1 MRLLQIEV
9 RSAAEYDAL
18 AQSVKMFRV
27 WFASRTRER
36 TPVIKQPAYLVL
48 LLIVS
53 AGVSPAQQSLPIP
66 QVTVI
71 RAGKLVNVDAGR
83 VLTNQMLVVR
93 GGVIEAIGENLAV
106 PAGATV
112 IDLSKMTVLPGLIDC
127 HTHLADTG
135 DGEPLHVLQRTSAE
149 TAYAAIPNA
158 RLTLL
163 AGFTTVRDV
172 GVYRAFNDVALRDA
186 IAKEIV
192 IGPRMFVAGAY
203 ITISEGAG
211 AMTGLAPDIQLPWD
225 LHYGEANSPW
235 EVRQK
240 VRLLAHR
247 GADHIKI
254 LSTGAV
260 LTHGSNPKSIEFT
273 PEELQAAVDEARNF
287 GLRVEAHAHAAE
299 GIKNAIRAGVASIE
313 HATLIDDEG
322 IALAKEHGTYL
333 DMDIYDE
340 ECIQD
345 AAKENKT
352 PADFLEHD
360 RDLGEIQRR
369 NFTKAVRAGVKMSF
383 GTDAGVCPHGINARQ
398 FAFMVKYGM
407 TPMQA
412 IQSAT
417 SNAADLLGKSN
428 LLGSLQPGKYAD
440 MIAVS
445 GDPLENIRVLEN
457 VKFVMK
463 EGKVYKQEQ

>member
-1 MRLLQIEV
+1 MI
-9 RSAAEYDAL
+9 
-18 AQSVKMFRV
+18 
-27 WFASRTRER
+27 
-36 TPVIKQPAYLVL
+36 
-48 LLIVS
+48 
-53 AGVSPAQQSLPIP
+53 
-66 QVTVI
+66 
-71 RAGKLVNVDAGR
+71 
-83 VLTNQMLVVR
+83 VVR
-93 GGVIEAIGENLAV
+93 GGKIEAVGENLPV

-127 HTHLADTG
+127 HTHLADMG
-135 DGEPLHVLQRTSAE
+135 DPEPLHVLQRTSAE

-158 RLTLL
+158 RVTLL

-186 IAKEIV
+186 IANGIV

-345 AAKENKT
+345 TVKENKT
-352 PADFLEHD
+352 PADFLVHD

-428 LLGSLQPGKYAD
+428 LLGSLQLGKYAD
-440 MIAVS
+440 IIAVL

-463 EGKVYKQEQ
+463 EGKIYKQEP

>member
-1 MRLLQIEV
+1 MLKRVASLLFFVIV
-9 RSAAEYDAL
+9 
-18 AQSVKMFRV
+18 
-27 WFASRTRER
+27 FAT
-36 TPVIKQPAYLVL
+36 TA
-48 LLIVS
+48 
-53 AGVSPAQQSLPIP
+53 PAQQTPPSS
-66 QVTVI
+66 QVTLI
-71 RAGKLVNVDAGR
+71 RAGKLVDVDAGR
-83 VLTNQMLVVR
+83 VLANQMILVR
-93 GGVIEAIGENLAV
+93 DGKIEAVGEHLAV
-106 PAGATV
+106 PTGATL

-127 HTHLADTG
+127 HTHIADTG
-135 DGEPLHVLQRTSAE
+135 DGEPLHVLQKTSAE

-172 GVYRAFNDVALRDA
+172 GVYRAFNDVAMRDA
-186 IAKEIV
+186 IARGYI

-203 ITISEGAG
+203 ITISGGAG
-211 AMTGLAPDIQLPWD
+211 AMTGLAWDIPVPLD
-225 LHYGEANSPW
+225 LRFGEANSPW

-240 VRLLAHR
+240 IRELAHR

-260 LTHGSNPKSIEFT
+260 LTHGSNPKSVEFT
-273 PEELQAAVDEARNF
+273 PEELQAAVEEARNF

-313 HATLIDDEG
+313 HATMIDDEG

-345 AAKENKT
+345 AGKTNKT

-369 NFTKAVRAGVKMSF
+369 NFTKALRAGVKMSF

-407 TPMQA
+407 TAMQA

-417 SNAADLLGKSN
+417 TNAADLLGKPD
-428 LLGSLQPGKYAD
+428 LLGSLRPGKYAD
-440 MIAVS
+440 IIAVS
-445 GDPLENIRVLEN
+445 GDPLENIRLLES

-463 EGKVYKQEQ
+463 EGKIYKQEP

>member
-1 MRLLQIEV
+1 V
-9 RSAAEYDAL
+9 HK
-18 AQSVKMFRV
+18 QSVFV
-27 WFASRTRER
+27 AF
-36 TPVIKQPAYLVL
+36 

-53 AGVSPAQQSLPIP
+53 ARVSSAQQTPPALE
-66 QVTVI
+66 VTVI
-71 RAGKLVNVDAGR
+71 RAGKLVDVDAGR
-83 VLTNQMLVVR
+83 VLTNQMLLVR
-93 GGVIEAIGENLAV
+93 GGKIEALGENLPV
-106 PAGATV
+106 PAGV
-112 IDLSKMTVLPGLIDC
+112 RVLDLSKMTVLPGLIDC

-172 GVYRAFNDVALRDA
+172 GVYRAFNDVAMRDA
-186 IAKEIV
+186 IARGYI

-211 AMTGLAPDIQLPWD
+211 VMTGLAWDIPLPLD
-225 LHYGEANSPW
+225 LRFGEANSPW

-240 VRLLAHR
+240 IRELAHR

-260 LTHGSNPKSIEFT
+260 LTHGSNPKSVEFT

-345 AAKENKT
+345 TAKEHKT

-360 RDLGEIQRR
+360 RELGEIQRR

-417 SNAADLLGKSN
+417 TNAADLLGKSD
-428 LLGSLQPGKYAD
+428 LLGSLKPGKYAD
-440 MIAVS
+440 IIAVS
-445 GDPLENIRVLEN
+445 GNPLEDIRILEN

-463 EGKVYKQEQ
+463 EGRVYKQEP

>member
-1 MRLLQIEV
+1 MMRGRNLKTTEQV
-9 RSAAEYDAL
+9 R
-18 AQSVKMFRV
+18 R
-27 WFASRTRER
+27 ASLVRER
-36 TPVIKQPAYLVL
+36 TAVLKQISCLVL
-48 LLIVS
+48 LLLFAAANS
-53 AGVSPAQQSLPIP
+53 LAQQAPAPAQT
-66 QVTVI
+66 TVI
-71 RAGKLVNVDAGR
+71 RAGKLVDVDAGG
-83 VLTNQMLVVR
+83 VLTNQMILVR
-93 GGVIEAIGENLAV
+93 GGKIEAIGENLAV
-106 PAGATV
+106 PSGATV
-112 IDLSKMTVLPGLIDC
+112 IDFSKMTVLPGLIDC
-127 HTHLADTG
+127 HTHLADILDG
-135 DGEPLHVLQRTSAE
+135 DPLNVLQKSAAEIAYE
-149 TAYAAIPNA
+149 TIPNA
-158 RLTLL
+158 RVTLL

-172 GVYRAFNDVALRDA
+172 GVYRAFNDVAMRDA
-186 IAKEIV
+186 IARGDL

-211 AMTGLAPDIQLPWD
+211 AMTGLAPDIQLPLD
-225 LHYGEANSPW
+225 LRYGEANSPW

-240 VRLLAHR
+240 VRELAHR

-254 LSTGAV
+254 LATGAV
-260 LTHGSNPKSIEFT
+260 LTHGSNPKSVEFT
-273 PEELQAAVDEARNF
+273 PEELRAAVDEAHNF

-299 GIKNAIRAGVASIE
+299 GIKNAIRAGVASVE

-322 IALAKEHGTYL
+322 IALAKERGTYL

-345 AAKENKT
+345 AGKANKT

-360 RDLGEIQRR
+360 RDLGEMHRR

-412 IQSAT
+412 LQSAT
-417 SNAADLLGKSN
+417 SSAADLLGKSD
-428 LLGSLQPGKYAD
+428 LLGSLKPGKYAD
-440 MIAVS
+440 IIAVS
-445 GDPLENIRVLEN
+445 GNPLEDIRVLEN

-463 EGKVYKQEQ
+463 EGKIYKQEP

>member
-1 MRLLQIEV
+1 LLT
-9 RSAAEYDAL
+9 L
-18 AQSVKMFRV
+18 AK
-27 WFASRTRER
+27 AS
-36 TPVIKQPAYLVL
+36 PLLVL
-48 LLIVS
+48 QKS
-53 AGVSPAQQSLPIP
+53 AVEI
-66 QVTVI
+66 
-71 RAGKLVNVDAGR
+71 
-83 VLTNQMLVVR
+83 
-93 GGVIEAIGENLAV
+93 
-106 PAGATV
+106 
-112 IDLSKMTVLPGLIDC
+112 
-127 HTHLADTG
+127 
-135 DGEPLHVLQRTSAE
+135 
-149 TAYAAIPNA
+149 AYAAIPNA
-158 RLTLL
+158 RVTLL
-163 AGFTTVRDV
+163 GGFTTVRDV
-172 GVYRAFNDVALRDA
+172 GVYRAFNDVAMRDA
-186 IAKEIV
+186 IARGYI

-203 ITISEGAG
+203 ITISGGAG
-211 AMTGLAPDIQLPWD
+211 AMTGLARDIQLPPD
-225 LHYGEANSPW
+225 LRYGEANSPW

-240 VRLLAHR
+240 IRELAHR

-260 LTHGSNPKSIEFT
+260 LTHGRNPKSLEFT
-273 PEELQAAVDEARNF
+273 PEELHAAVDEANNF

-345 AAKENKT
+345 AGKAHKT

-360 RDLGEIQRR
+360 RDLGAIQRG

-417 SNAADLLGKSN
+417 SNAADLLSKSDV
-428 LLGSLQPGKYAD
+428 LGSLRPGKYAD
-440 MIAVS
+440 IIAVS
-445 GDPLENIRVLEN
+445 GNPLDDVRLLEN

-463 EGKVYKQEQ
+463 EGKIYKQEP

>member
-1 MRLLQIEV
+1 MRKLLVTIIFV
-9 RSAAEYDAL
+9 L
-18 AQSVKMFRV
+18 ASSPLSLTQ
-27 WFASRTRER
+27 
-36 TPVIKQPAYLVL
+36 
-48 LLIVS
+48 
-53 AGVSPAQQSLPIP
+53 SPAPEPS
-66 QVTVI
+66 VTAI
-71 RAGKLVNVDAGR
+71 RAGKVIDVVSARTLS
-83 VLTNQMLVVR
+83 NQIILIR
-93 GGVIEAIGENLAV
+93 NGKIDAIGDNLPF
-106 PAGATV
+106 PANGRV
-112 IDLSKMTVLPGLIDC
+112 IDLSKSTVLPGLIDC
-127 HTHLADTG
+127 HTHLADAG
-135 DGEPLHVLQRTSAE
+135 DGEPVHVLRRSAADL
-149 TAYAAIPNA
+149 AYAAIPNA

-172 GVYRAFNDVALRDA
+172 GVYRAFNDVAMRDA
-186 IAKEIV
+186 IARGDI

-211 AMTGLAPDIQLPWD
+211 AMTGLAFDIQLPLD
-225 LHYGEANSPW
+225 LRYGEANSPW

-240 VRLLAHR
+240 IRLLVHR
-247 GADHIKI
+247 GVDHIKI

-273 PEELQAAVDEARNF
+273 PAELEAAVEEARNF

-299 GIKNAIRAGVASIE
+299 GIKNAIRAGVASVE

-322 IALAKEHGTYL
+322 IALAKQHGTYL

-345 AAKENKT
+345 TAKQNKT
-352 PADFLEHD
+352 PAEFLEHD
-360 RDLGEIQRR
+360 RGLGEAQRR
-369 NFTKAVRAGVKMSF
+369 NFSKAVKAGVKMSF

-417 SNAADLLGKSN
+417 VNAADLIGRSDQ
-428 LLGSLQPGKYAD
+428 LGSLQSGKFAD
-440 MIAVS
+440 IIAVS
-445 GDPLENIRVLEN
+445 GDPLADIRVLEH
-457 VKFVMK
+457 VSFVMK
-463 EGKVYKQEQ
+463 EGNIYKHEQ

>member
-1 MRLLQIEV
+1 MLRRISF
-9 RSAAEYDAL
+9 SAVAL
-18 AQSVKMFRV
+18 FCCA
-27 WFASRTRER
+27 
-36 TPVIKQPAYLVL
+36 
-48 LLIVS
+48 
-53 AGVSPAQQSLPIP
+53 AGSLGQETP
-66 QVTVI
+66 QVSVI
-71 RAGKLVNVDAGR
+71 RAGKLLDLESGR
-83 VLTNQMLVVR
+83 ILTNQMIVVR
-93 GGVIEAIGENLAV
+93 AGKIEAVGEHIAV
-106 PAGATV
+106 PPGAAT
-112 IDLSKMTVLPGLIDC
+112 IDLSRFTVLPGLIDC
-127 HTHLADTG
+127 HTHLADAG
-135 DGEPLHVLQRTSAE
+135 DGEPLHVLEKTSTE
-149 TAYAAIPNA
+149 IAYEAIPNA
-158 RLTLL
+158 RVTLL

-172 GVYRAFNDVALRDA
+172 GVYRAFNDVAMRDA
-186 IAKEIV
+186 IARGII

-203 ITISEGAG
+203 ITISQGAG

-235 EVRQK
+235 EVRQ
-240 VRLLAHR
+240 RIRELAHR

-273 PEELQAAVDEARNF
+273 PEELQAGVDEARNF
-287 GLRVEAHAHAAE
+287 GLRVAAHAHAAE

-345 AAKENKT
+345 ANKKNAT
-352 PADFLEHD
+352 PSDFLEHD

-369 NFTKAVRAGVKMSF
+369 NFTKALHAGAKMAF

-407 TPMQA
+407 TPLQA
-412 IQSAT
+412 IRSAT
-417 SNAADLLGKSN
+417 VSAADLLGKSD
-428 LLGSLQPGKYAD
+428 LLGSIQPGKYAD
-440 MIAVS
+440 IIAVS
-445 GDPLENIRVLEN
+445 GNPLEDIRLLEN

>member
-1 MRLLQIEV
+1 MFRRISFLALLLAWCASV
-9 RSAAEYDAL
+9 CT
-18 AQSVKMFRV
+18 AQS
-27 WFASRTRER
+27 APTQ
-36 TPVIKQPAYLVL
+36 PV
-48 LLIVS
+48 S
-53 AGVSPAQQSLPIP
+53 F
-66 QVTVI
+66 I
-71 RAGKLVNVDAGR
+71 RAGKLLDVDSGR
-83 VLTNQMLVVR
+83 LLTNQMILLR
-93 GGVIEAIGENLAV
+93 GGKIEAVGEHVTV
-106 PAGATV
+106 PLGAMV
-112 IDLSKMTVLPGLIDC
+112 IDLSRFTLLPGLIDC
-127 HTHLADTG
+127 HTHLADMT
-135 DGEPLHVLQRTSAE
+135 DGEPLRVLQRTAAE
-149 TAYAAIPNA
+149 NAYAVIPNA
-158 RLTLL
+158 RVTLL

-172 GVYRAFNDVALRDA
+172 GVYRALVDVALRDA
-186 IAKEIV
+186 IARGDV

-203 ITISEGAG
+203 ITISQGAG

-240 VRLLAHR
+240 IRELAHR

-322 IALAKEHGTYL
+322 IALAKERGTYL

-345 AAKENKT
+345 TTKKNAT

-369 NFTKAVRAGVKMSF
+369 NFTKALRAGVKLSF

-407 TPMQA
+407 TPLEA

-417 SNAADLLGKSN
+417 VSAADLLGKSD
-428 LLGSLQPGKYAD
+428 LLGSIQPGKYAD
-440 MIAVS
+440 IIAVS
-445 GDPLENIRVLEN
+445 GNPLEDIRLLEN

-463 EGKVYKQEQ
+463 EGKIYKQEQ